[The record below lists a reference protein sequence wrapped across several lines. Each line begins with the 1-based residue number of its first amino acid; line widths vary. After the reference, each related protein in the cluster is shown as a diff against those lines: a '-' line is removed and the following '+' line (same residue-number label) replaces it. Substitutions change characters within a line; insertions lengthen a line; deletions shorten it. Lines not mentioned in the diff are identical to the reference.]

1 MVTRMRVSSLLA
13 WPRARMV
20 PTVPDAS
27 LPEMHRVTSFT
38 RLFTVPDLHPGQFPF
53 PVMMV

>member
-1 MVTRMRVSSLLA
+1 
-13 WPRARMV
+13 MV